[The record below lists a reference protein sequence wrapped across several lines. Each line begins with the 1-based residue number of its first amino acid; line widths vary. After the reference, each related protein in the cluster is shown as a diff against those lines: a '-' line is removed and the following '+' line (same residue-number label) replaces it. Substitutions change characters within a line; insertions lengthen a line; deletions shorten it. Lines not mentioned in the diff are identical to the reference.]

1 MADCSQHLV
10 QIMESQTRFDLNA
23 AVQKWLQELAAQP
36 NLTLE
41 ARRELEAHVRDTVT
55 ELQGRGLNDE
65 ESFWLARRRAGQ
77 PSELNQEFG
86 KADPAKACREGVL
99 WIAVVF
105 FALYLWQECWQDFTI
120 LLRWALYPSSIARL
134 WVPQVISSLTYLP
147 VAWLAVSVARGR
159 ASKKV
164 KAWRS
169 LIRSRSRVLIVAC
182 FLLLGIKIFTI
193 AMAVATRPAG
203 ATVVWTW
210 GNPVW
215 SILLIGLSNLA
226 WPALLIAVI
235 VWLLPA
241 EESRTYNR
249 ALRE

>member
-105 FALYLWQECWQDFTI
+105 FCSVPLARMLARFYHPLTVGLIPVKHSKTLGSPSHLVIDLSACGLACRFCGAGPRQQKGQGVALFNSFPEPRFDRG
-120 LLRWALYPSSIARL
+120 LLF
-134 WVPQVISSLTYLP
+134 
-147 VAWLAVSVARGR
+147 
-159 ASKKV
+159 
-164 KAWRS
+164 
-169 LIRSRSRVLIVAC
+169 VL
-182 FLLLGIKIFTI
+182 GH
-193 AMAVATRPAG
+193 
-203 ATVVWTW
+203 
-210 GNPVW
+210 
-215 SILLIGLSNLA
+215 
-226 WPALLIAVI
+226 
-235 VWLLPA
+235 
-241 EESRTYNR
+241 
-249 ALRE
+249 